1 MLFTKYQK
9 AKHNLLL
16 NETIYNQ
23 TTYPQYLLIDV
34 LNIIYPQK
42 DKTENI
48 TQRMLEK
55 RYTSLLDD
63 IATLSNNYF
72 SYVPEYI
79 PQIQASIET
88 VHKSNQ
94 RHPFLQ
100 TYCYLGSQFTS
111 QSLFRLRLVASD
123 IAHQLNLQPIKSLQ
137 YSHHEINSIVWFDLV
152 RCVEFG
158 SFVKQSQFP
167 SAK

>member
-16 NETIYNQ
+16 NEKMYNQ
-23 TTYPQYLLIDV
+23 PTYPQYLLIDV
-34 LNIIYPQK
+34 LNIIYAQK

-72 SYVPEYI
+72 SYVPEHI
-79 PQIQASIET
+79 P
-88 VHKSNQ
+88 
-94 RHPFLQ
+94 LD
-100 TYCYLGSQFTS
+100 TS
-111 QSLFRLRLVASD
+111 F
-123 IAHQLNLQPIKSLQ
+123 H
-137 YSHHEINSIVWFDLV
+137 
-152 RCVEFG
+152 
-158 SFVKQSQFP
+158 
-167 SAK
+167 